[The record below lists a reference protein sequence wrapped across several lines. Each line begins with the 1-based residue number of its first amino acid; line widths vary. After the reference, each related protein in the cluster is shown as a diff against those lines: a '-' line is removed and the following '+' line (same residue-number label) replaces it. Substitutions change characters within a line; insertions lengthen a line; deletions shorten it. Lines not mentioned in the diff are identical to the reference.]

1 VVELRVRVRRF
12 RCTNPL
18 CRRRIFAERL
28 PQLAAAYARRT
39 HGQRAA
45 LTDLGLALGGSAGA
59 QLGKRRKLAGSRAT
73 ILRLVHATPT
83 PPCPAPRVLGVD
95 DWAKKRGHSYGTI
108 LVDLERRR
116 PVDLLDGRSAA
127 GLASWLA
134 AHPGVEI
141 IARDRGGTYAEGA
154 RLGAPAAIQVA
165 DRFHLLANIGD
176 AFEHLLLRQASAL
189 RSAAKAVAQSA
200 TGMASEPASGATS
213 SPPRPPTRTQR
224 EAQARRDRRQAR
236 YDEIRALAGEGH
248 GARAIA
254 RHLHLDPKTVRK
266 YLRAESCPHP
276 GRRPNRRSL
285 VDPWLP
291 HLQERWAAGCRNADE
306 LFREIKALG
315 FAGGRSIVSAR
326 LAQWRAEPRRPGPY
340 PTAEPAPAGHLPR
353 RLPEVPDYSP
363 RRTRWLLLKE
373 ETSLTAE
380 QQAYCDELLA
390 QSAAIEAACTLTRA
404 FWRLIRERDGSA
416 LGPWLTEA
424 RASGLAEF
432 REFAAGIE
440 RDRAAVDAAL
450 IYEWSSGQTE
460 GQITRL
466 KLLKRQMFGR
476 ASIHLL
482 RRRFLQ
488 AA

>member
-1 VVELRVRVRRF
+1 
-12 RCTNPL
+12 
-18 CRRRIFAERL
+18 
-28 PQLAAAYARRT
+28 
-39 HGQRAA
+39 
-45 LTDLGLALGGSAGA
+45 
-59 QLGKRRKLAGSRAT
+59 
-73 ILRLVHATPT
+73 
-83 PPCPAPRVLGVD
+83 
-95 DWAKKRGHSYGTI
+95 
-108 LVDLERRR
+108 
-116 PVDLLDGRSAA
+116 
-127 GLASWLA
+127 
-134 AHPGVEI
+134 
-141 IARDRGGTYAEGA
+141 
-154 RLGAPAAIQVA
+154 
-165 DRFHLLANIGD
+165 
-176 AFEHLLLRQASAL
+176 L

-200 TGMASEPASGATS
+200 IGTADEVVSESALL
-213 SPPRPPTRTQR
+213 PPRPPTRTQR
-224 EAQARRDRRQAR
+224 EAQARRDRRETR

-291 HLQERWAAGCRNADE
+291 HLQERWTAGCRNADE

-315 FAGGRSIVSAR
+315 FPGGRSIVSAR
-326 LAQWRAEPRRPGPY
+326 LAQWRTEPRRPGPY
-340 PTAEPAPAGHLPR
+340 PAAEPAPAGHLPR

-373 ETSLTAE
+373 GTSLTPE
-380 QQAYCDELLA
+380 QQAYRNELLA
-390 QSAAIEAACTLTRA
+390 QSAAVRAACALTRA

-416 LGPWLTEA
+416 LGPWLAEA

-450 IYEWSSGQTE
+450 LYEWSSGQTE
-460 GQITRL
+460 GQITKL
-466 KLLKRQMFGR
+466 KMLKRQMFGR
-476 ASIHLL
+476 ASIDLL
-482 RRRFLQ
+482 RKRLIQ